1 MNKFGISHNK
11 LKKIFRVIGVISI
24 VLSIVFIFLLIG
36 KLDIFNNPDAL
47 SELIKHHI
55 LLGSIIFFF
64 LQIIQVI
71 IPIIPGGVTT
81 VVGFLTFGPLLGFVL
96 NFLGI
101 IIGSSLLFALVRKY
115 GRPFILLFLNEDKI
129 VKYEEKISS
138 KTYETIFIL
147 NMVSPMAPADI
158 MIMITGLSKIS
169 FKKFLII
176 IMICRPISMIT
187 YSYFWIYGGEVV
199 KNFLN

>member
-1 MNKFGISHNK
+1 M
-11 LKKIFRVIGVISI
+11 
-24 VLSIVFIFLLIG
+24 
-36 KLDIFNNPDAL
+36 
-47 SELIKHHI
+47 
-55 LLGSIIFFF
+55 
-64 LQIIQVI
+64 
-71 IPIIPGGVTT
+71 TT

-101 IIGSSLLFALVRKY
+101 IIGSSLLFVLVRKY